1 MVWWCPPSGTTLL
14 VTTRPQNGL
23 YLLLEETEVQV
34 TVSKVDAVLG
44 FLISG
49 GGVLFY
55 FINAVCQHET

>member
-1 MVWWCPPSGTTLL
+1 MRWCPPSGTTLPGNK
-14 VTTRPQNGL
+14 TRPQNGL
-23 YLLLEETEVQV
+23 CLLLEETEVQV